1 MALGGSKP
9 DFEEADRRY
18 THLKQLSEAGEIT
31 EEEFDEQLKHSM
43 VQDDGGRW
51 WVKSRKSGQWHY
63 HDGRSWVRGTPPGYA
78 QPTSS
83 VGRST
88 RRARPAHLARRK
100 NYAALLR
107 HEFAKISWPGWLPS
121 WVNTAVAVGVCV
133 AVVLALF
140 FVEGSVWADASKPL
154 DLTKYIPALSKEAQ
168 TASEDDPTATASPS
182 PSPAPFLSPV
192 LPPFLSPSPLV
203 SESPSPSTS
212 DAQSPQTASS
222 SSPSPS
228 TARTEEACEPGT
240 DADEFAE
247 SLNFSSAVE
256 LANYLG
262 LEGGKDQLARLL
274 RDCADLDDLASS
286 LGFDNSEGLVA
297 YLGLD
302 DRRKLASLLNSA
314 TDEGESVAND
324 GKLVAEDDGKLAT
337 YNGGSAAKGAAGADE
352 EAPSLTISNPLSP
365 ASSAV
370 SPLPPPPP
378 PPLPPPPPPK
388 ASEPSP
394 PAAEEPPAAPD
405 GFLSPPA
412 SGPSLD

>member
-1 MALGGSKP
+1 MALRGSKP
-9 DFEEADRRY
+9 AFEEADRRY

-31 EEEFDEQLKHSM
+31 EEEFDEQQKHSM
-43 VQDDGGRW
+43 VQDEGGRW
-51 WVKSRKSGQWHY
+51 WVKSRKSGQLHY
-63 HDGRSWVRGTPPGYA
+63 HGGRSWVGGTPPGYA
-78 QPTSS
+78 HPTSS

-88 RRARPAHLARRK
+88 RRARSAHLARRK

-107 HEFAKISWPGWLPS
+107 HEFTKISWPGWLPS
-121 WVNTAVAVGVCV
+121 WFNTAVAVVVCV

-140 FVEGSVWADASKPL
+140 FVNGYVWADASKPL

-182 PSPAPFLSPV
+182 PSLAPFLSPV
-192 LPPFLSPSPLV
+192 LPPFLSSSPSV

-212 DAQSPQTASS
+212 DAQSPQTGSS

-256 LANYLG
+256 LADYLG

-286 LGFDNSEGLVA
+286 LGFDTLEGLAA

-302 DRRKLASLLNSA
+302 DKRKLASLWNSA

-324 GKLVAEDDGKLAT
+324 GKLVADEGKLAT
-337 YNGGSAAKGAAGADE
+337 DE
-352 EAPSLTISNPLSP
+352 GKL
-365 ASSAV
+365 V
-370 SPLPPPPP
+370 
-378 PPLPPPPPPK
+378 
-388 ASEPSP
+388 
-394 PAAEEPPAAPD
+394 
-405 GFLSPPA
+405 
-412 SGPSLD
+412 